1 MRGSRFV
8 IAYELSLM
16 GRTVSNRGAV
26 WAAGVGLV
34 LACAGCGGGS
44 SGESHATTTPTT
56 VAPASLP
63 TSIRLTSPVLAEGRP
78 VPSRFTCDGP
88 DDPPP
93 LRWSGVPAGTAELAL
108 LLEDR
113 SSRGDSGG
121 PFVHWSVFGIPPSA
135 TQVPSGGGKP
145 GTNDFHQLT
154 YGGPCPP
161 DNDPA
166 HRYVFTLYAL
176 RAPLGLPDGAPPG
189 DLRAAIG
196 RSASAQGQ
204 LTVTYTRGGG

>member
-1 MRGSRFV
+1 M
-8 IAYELSLM
+8 A
-16 GRTVSNRGAV
+16 RTVSSWAAVGAV
-26 WAAGVGLV
+26 GFGLALASVG
-34 LACAGCGGGS
+34 CSGS
-44 SGESHATTTPTT
+44 SSGASQASTTPTT
-56 VAPASLP
+56 AGTTTLPASI
-63 TSIRLTSPVLAEGRP
+63 SLTSPVLAQGRP

-93 LRWSGVPAGTAELAL
+93 LRWSGVPPGTAELAL
-108 LLEDR
+108 LLEDQNAQ
-113 SSRGDSGG
+113 GESGG
-121 PFVHWSVFGIPPSA
+121 PFVHWSLFGIPASA
-135 TQVPSGGGKP
+135 TQVPPGAKQ

-176 RAPLGLPDGAPPG
+176 RAPLDLPDGAPPP
-189 DLRAAIG
+189 DLRAAIA
-196 RSASAQGQ
+196 RAASAQGR

>member
-1 MRGSRFV
+1 M
-8 IAYELSLM
+8 A
-16 GRTVSNRGAV
+16 RTVSSRAAV
-26 WAAGVGLV
+26 GVVGLV
-34 LACAGCGGGS
+34 LALASAGCGGGS
-44 SGESHATTTPTT
+44 SGASQTTTPTT
-56 VAPASLP
+56 PGRTTVTATIS
-63 TSIRLTSPVLAEGRP
+63 LTSPVLAQGRP
-78 VPSRFTCDGP
+78 VPRRFTCDGL

-108 LLEDR
+108 LLEDQ
-113 SSRGDSGG
+113 STRGESGG
-121 PFVHWSVFGIPPSA
+121 PFVHWSLFGIPASA
-135 TQVPSGGGKP
+135 TQVPRGAKQ
-145 GTNDFHQLT
+145 GTNDFHQLA

-176 RAPLGLPDGAPPG
+176 RAPLDLPNGAPPA

-196 RSASAQGQ
+196 RAAAAQGR

>member
-1 MRGSRFV
+1 M
-8 IAYELSLM
+8 A
-16 GRTVSNRGAV
+16 RTVSSWAAVGAV
-26 WAAGVGLV
+26 GFGLALASVG
-34 LACAGCGGGS
+34 CSGS
-44 SGESHATTTPTT
+44 SSGASHASTTPTT
-56 VAPASLP
+56 AGTTTLPASI
-63 TSIRLTSPVLAEGRP
+63 SLTSPVLAQGRP

-93 LRWSGVPAGTAELAL
+93 LRWSGVPPGTAELAL
-108 LLEDR
+108 LLEDQNAQ
-113 SSRGDSGG
+113 GESGG
-121 PFVHWSVFGIPPSA
+121 PFVHWSLFGIPASA
-135 TQVPSGGGKP
+135 TQVPPGAKQ

-176 RAPLGLPDGAPPG
+176 RAPLDLPDGAPPT
-189 DLRAAIG
+189 DLRAAIA
-196 RSASAQGQ
+196 RAASAQGR

>member
-1 MRGSRFV
+1 M
-8 IAYELSLM
+8 A
-16 GRTVSNRGAV
+16 RTVSSWAAVGAV
-26 WAAGVGLV
+26 GFGLALASVG
-34 LACAGCGGGS
+34 CSGS
-44 SGESHATTTPTT
+44 SSGASHASTTPTT
-56 VAPASLP
+56 AGTTTLPASISL
-63 TSIRLTSPVLAEGRP
+63 RSPVLAQGRP

-93 LRWSGVPAGTAELAL
+93 LRWSGVPPGTAELAL
-108 LLEDR
+108 LLEDQNAQ
-113 SSRGDSGG
+113 GESGG
-121 PFVHWSVFGIPPSA
+121 PFVHWSLFGIPASA
-135 TQVPSGGGKP
+135 TQVPPGAKQ

-176 RAPLGLPDGAPPG
+176 RAPLDLPDGAPPT
-189 DLRAAIG
+189 DLRAAIA
-196 RSASAQGQ
+196 RAASAQGR

>member
-1 MRGSRFV
+1 M
-8 IAYELSLM
+8 
-16 GRTVSNRGAV
+16 
-26 WAAGVGLV
+26 
-34 LACAGCGGGS
+34 
-44 SGESHATTTPTT
+44 
-56 VAPASLP
+56 
-63 TSIRLTSPVLAEGRP
+63 
-78 VPSRFTCDGP
+78 PSRFTCDGL

-108 LLEDR
+108 LLEDQNV
-113 SSRGDSGG
+113 RGPSGA
-121 PFVHWSVFGIPPSA
+121 PFVHWSLFGIPPSA
-135 TQVPSGGGKP
+135 TQVPRSARA

-176 RAPLGLPDGAPPG
+176 RAPLDVPDGAPPT
-189 DLRAAIG
+189 DLRAAIARAASGQG
-196 RSASAQGQ
+196 R

>member
-1 MRGSRFV
+1 MRGSRFA
-8 IAYELSLM
+8 IAYELSPM
-16 GRTVSNRGAV
+16 GRTVSSR
-26 WAAGVGLV
+26 AAIGVVGFGLA
-34 LACAGCGGGS
+34 LALVGCGGGS
-44 SGESHATTTPTT
+44 SGTSRASTTPTT
-56 VAPASLP
+56 ADRATAPATIS
-63 TSIRLTSPVLAEGRP
+63 LTSPVLAQGRP
-78 VPSRFTCDGP
+78 VPSRFTCDGL

-108 LLEDR
+108 LLEDENAQ
-113 SSRGDSGG
+113 GESGA
-121 PFVHWSVFGIPPSA
+121 PFVHWSLFGIPPSA
-135 TQVPSGGGKP
+135 TRVPSGARQ

-176 RAPLGLPDGAPPG
+176 RAALDLPDGAPPT
-189 DLRAAIG
+189 DLRAAIA
-196 RSASAQGQ
+196 RAASAQGR

>member
-1 MRGSRFV
+1 MRGSRFA

-16 GRTVSNRGAV
+16 GRTVSNRTAV
-26 WAAGVGLV
+26 GVMGVGLV
-34 LACAGCGGGS
+34 LAFAGCGGGS
-44 SGESHATTTPTT
+44 SGESPATATPTT
-56 VAPASLP
+56 AAPPSVPAG
-63 TSIRLTSPVLAEGRP
+63 IRLTSPVLAEGRP

-113 SSRGDSGG
+113 DSRGDSGA
-121 PFVHWSVFGIPPSA
+121 PFLHWSLFGIPPSV
-135 TQVPSGGGKP
+135 TQVPGGGGKP

-166 HRYVFTLYAL
+166 HHYVFTLYAL
-176 RAPLGLPDGAPPG
+176 RAPLDLPDGAPPD

-204 LTVTYTRGGG
+204 LHVTYTRGGG

>member
-1 MRGSRFV
+1 M
-8 IAYELSLM
+8 A
-16 GRTVSNRGAV
+16 RTVSSCAAV
-26 WAAGVGLV
+26 AAVGCG
-34 LACAGCGGGS
+34 LALASVGCGGGS
-44 SGESHATTTPTT
+44 SAASQASTAPTT
-56 VAPASLP
+56 AGNPTVPASI
-63 TSIRLTSPVLAEGRP
+63 SLTSPVLAQGRP

-93 LRWSGVPAGTAELAL
+93 LRWSGVPPGTAELAL
-108 LLEDR
+108 LLEDQNAQ
-113 SSRGDSGG
+113 GESGG
-121 PFVHWSVFGIPPSA
+121 PFVHWSLFGIPASA
-135 TQVPSGGGKP
+135 TQVPPGAKQ

-176 RAPLGLPDGAPPG
+176 RAPLDLPDGAPPT
-189 DLRAAIG
+189 DLRAAIA
-196 RSASAQGQ
+196 RAASAQGR